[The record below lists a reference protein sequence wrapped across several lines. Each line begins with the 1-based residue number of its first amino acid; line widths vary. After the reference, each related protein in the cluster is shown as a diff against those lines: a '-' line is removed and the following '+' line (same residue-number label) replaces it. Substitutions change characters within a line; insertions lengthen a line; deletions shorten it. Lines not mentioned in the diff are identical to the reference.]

1 MSPGFA
7 GQSKSITDSILV
19 YNFRLAMLA
28 ITLPKTFLTVTF
40 SLYFCNLASAIDMQ
54 LCANQFP
61 ASIFVFNLVMWN
73 LSSVPSTVFF
83 TVFFTVLANKYLNP
97 ISFN

>member
-1 MSPGFA
+1 MSPRFA

-19 YNFRLAMLA
+19 YNFRLA
-28 ITLPKTFLTVTF
+28 LPKTFLAVTF
-40 SLYFCNLASAIDMQ
+40 SLCYCNLASAIDMQ

-83 TVFFTVLANKYLNP
+83 TVFFTVLANKYLTP